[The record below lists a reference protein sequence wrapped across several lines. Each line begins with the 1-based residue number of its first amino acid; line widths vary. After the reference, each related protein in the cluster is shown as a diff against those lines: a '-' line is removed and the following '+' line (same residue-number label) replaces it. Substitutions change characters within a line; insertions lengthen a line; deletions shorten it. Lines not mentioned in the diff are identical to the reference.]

1 MATTATAPAY
11 GPTDSYVGKSGIW
24 AWLTTVDHKRIGTL
38 YLFTSLF
45 FFIVG
50 GLEAGMIRWQLA
62 GPNKHVLSAEAYNQM
77 FTMHGT
83 TMIFLAVMPLSAA
96 FFNYLIPLQIGARD
110 VAFPRL
116 NAFSYW
122 VYLFGAMFMNFSWFI
137 GAAPNGGWF
146 GYAPLTTMQFS
157 PGLNIDFWVI
167 GLQILGVSS
176 LAAAFNFITTIINMR
191 APGMNL
197 MRMGMFT
204 WNAFVVQ
211 FLLVLAFPVITIAL
225 VFLLFDRFFGTN
237 FYTIAAGADPLLWQ
251 HLFWIFGHP
260 EVYILILPAFGLTS
274 EIIPAFSRKPIFGYP
289 VMVYATMLIAF
300 LGFGVWAHHMF
311 AVGMGPIG
319 DTVFGVTTLL
329 IAIPTG
335 VKIFNWIFTMWG
347 GSIRFSEIIPAF
359 SRKPIFGYPVM
370 VYATMLIAF
379 LGFGV
384 WAHHMFAVGM
394 GPIGDTVFG
403 VTTLLI
409 AIPTGV
415 KIFNWIFT
423 MWGGSIRFSTAM
435 KFAIGLVALF
445 TIGGI
450 SGVMHASPP
459 ADLQQT
465 DTYFVVAHFHYVLF
479 GGSMMGI
486 FGGIY
491 FYYPKMTGRL
501 LSEKLGTWHFW
512 LTFVGMNLTFFPMH
526 FSGLLGMPRRIYT
539 YEAGQGLE
547 TFNLLSSIGTAVLM
561 VGTLIFIVNFFRSF
575 KAGAIAGND
584 PWGGGTLEW
593 SIPSP
598 PPEYNFARIPRV
610 TSRYPMWDVKTP
622 ALTAEVPHT
631 VKGDTRLDV
640 DVASKHTGHAHPN
653 PVGNEPKQVAESG
666 MHIELATGESAKDL
680 GIPMP
685 NPTIKPL
692 LCAAGMVIMF
702 SGLLFIHKNNMPLA
716 LATIMGG
723 ALIMIVSLYGWLL
736 TPLEDAH

>member
-1 MATTATAPAY
+1 MATTATAPVYTPAA
-11 GPTDSYVGKSGIW
+11 SYVGESGVW
-24 AWLTTVDHKRIGTL
+24 SWLTTVDHKRIGTL

-45 FFIVG
+45 FFVVG
-50 GLEAGMIRWQLA
+50 GLEAGLIRAQLS
-62 GPNKHVLSAEAYNQM
+62 GPNKHLVSAEMYNQL

-83 TMIFLAVMPLSAA
+83 TMIFLAIMPLSAA

-122 VYLFGAMFMNFSWFI
+122 VYLLGALFMNSSWLI
-137 GAAPNGGWF
+137 NAAPNGGWF
-146 GYAPLTTMQFS
+146 GYAPLTTYQFS

-197 MRMGMFT
+197 MRMPMFT

-225 VFLLFDRFFGTN
+225 VFLQFDRFFGTT
-237 FYTIAAGADPLLWQ
+237 FYAIGAGADPLLWQ

-260 EVYILILPAFGLTS
+260 EVYILILPAFGLVS
-274 EIIPAFSRKPIFGYP
+274 EIIPTFSRKPIFGYP

-311 AVGMGPIG
+311 SVGMGPIA
-319 DTVFGVTTLL
+319 DTVFGVTTML

-347 GSIRFSEIIPAF
+347 GSIQ
-359 SRKPIFGYPVM
+359 
-370 VYATMLIAF
+370 
-379 LGFGV
+379 
-384 WAHHMFAVGM
+384 
-394 GPIGDTVFG
+394 
-403 VTTLLI
+403 
-409 AIPTGV
+409 
-415 KIFNWIFT
+415 
-423 MWGGSIRFSTAM
+423 FSTAM
-435 KFAIGLVALF
+435 KFAIALVGLF

-450 SGVMHASPP
+450 SGVMHSSPP

-465 DTYFVVAHFHYVLF
+465 DTYFIVAHFHYVLF

-491 FYYPKMTGRL
+491 YYFPKMTGRMM
-501 LSEKLGTWHFW
+501 SEKLGNWHFW
-512 LTFVGMNLTFFPMH
+512 LTFVGMNVTFFPMH
-526 FSGLLGMPRRIYT
+526 YAGLMGMPRRIYT
-539 YEAGQGLE
+539 YDSGQGWEL
-547 TFNLLSSIGTAVLM
+547 FNKMSTYGTGLLIIGTAVFLW
-561 VGTLIFIVNFFRSF
+561 NFFRSHSI
-575 KAGAIAGND
+575 GAVAGND
-584 PWGGGTLEW
+584 PWKASTLEW

-610 TSRYPMWDVKTP
+610 TSRVPLWDITSP
-622 ALTAEVPHT
+622 RLASEVPHT
-631 VKGDTRLDV
+631 TSGDKRLDV
-640 DVASKHTGHAHPN
+640 DVASKHVGHAHPN
-653 PVGNEPKQVAESG
+653 PIGNQPKQAAEAG
-666 MHIELATGESAKDL
+666 LHIEHATGQTAKDL

-692 LCAAGMVIMF
+692 ICALGMTIMF
-702 SGLLFIHKNNMPLA
+702 SGLLFIHKDNMSLA
-716 LATIMGG
+716 LVTIIGG
-723 ALIMIVSLYGWLL
+723 ALVMTMALYAWLL